1 MTKVKGIFG
10 VCSHNWG
17 MRVSRLLIVL
27 SALSLPFSS
36 AFADVWKWT
45 DADGVTRFVDS
56 QKPIF
61 TWQEDGKV
69 YFSDTP
75 DHQDAVAV
83 ELVWHSSGRL
93 EDFVNSEPE
102 VLRDEHG
109 EYVIVPETA
118 MEKSAREA
126 AKANYC
132 KRAKEIHDSYVNA
145 PRLYRTND
153 DGEREYLND
162 REAKKMIRDIK
173 QKRDKLC
180 R

>member
-1 MTKVKGIFG
+1 
-10 VCSHNWG
+10 
-17 MRVSRLLIVL
+17 MRISKIVIIL
-27 SALSLPFSS
+27 AALALP
-36 AFADVWKWT
+36 ATTALADVWKWV
-45 DADGVTRFVDS
+45 DANGVTRFVDS
-56 QKPIF
+56 RKPIF

-75 DHQDAVAV
+75 DHEDAVAV

-93 EDFVNSEPE
+93 QDFVNSEPE
-102 VLRDEHG
+102 VLKDEHG

-126 AKANYC
+126 AKATYC
-132 KRAKEIHDSYVNA
+132 KRAKEIHESYVNA
-145 PRLYRTND
+145 PRLYKTNEN
-153 DGEREYLND
+153 GEREYLND
-162 REAKKMIRDIK
+162 RETRKMIRDIK